1 MMKKKVKKRRG
12 ASAGRRH
19 DAEKKIRV
27 GYLSDAFGSGPA
39 RDFLPVFFAAA
50 NPLRFE
56 VYAYHMGAEGET
68 ALFRESAAAF
78 RTLGGCT
85 AREAAEIIHGDR
97 IDLLVDLSF
106 DRAQAFVREIFAE
119 RPARRLLSL
128 AEKCPAE
135 GTETLPSVDGETDF
149 VPLCYTPVNRREMY
163 AYRTPLLDGAA
174 ASIGLIGRADE
185 GLREEIVTLLCALL
199 SRMPRVR
206 LILPVSIGGVLTDAD
221 FARVSETGSDAAELI
236 LVDEVS
242 DEELDIAIGV
252 NADPARICRT
262 VEYSVPILTADAL
275 VGKYA
280 AGILRA
286 AGLGDEIA
294 ADAETLAKRAVS
306 LLRDVERLSQLHETL
321 RWALL
326 DSPIS
331 DGAAYMFT
339 MERAYDRLLFG
350 AEESGRVE
358 EHAAALA
365 RAEAAKNWNAVLRE
379 GHILDGCDAL
389 LPAQRMS
396 LAWGYFF
403 LKKRGI
409 AGQWAIAAEGIERER
424 EGARLYL
431 SVAGPPAG
439 ESAAKTL
446 LRAREGIAE
455 IEAGRLPAPPEVYET
470 LIKTCADHAQNVL
483 GAAADVQ
490 YAMQYAS
497 CASDPP
503 VRRSYHS
510 GAFLMT
516 NAVDVPPDEV
526 YRRSLAYEQLF
537 ANIRPYSHEGRR
549 EKAKIRIGYVSGD
562 FREHV
567 MQYFIWPFLAGFDR
581 DDFEVYCYS
590 LGKTDQY
597 TDFFKTLVTAWR
609 DLSEYVMTPE
619 KISARI
625 YADEVD
631 ILFDLAGHTAY
642 SGLPAL
648 AWKPAPVQ
656 ISGLGYMATTGLRA
670 VDYFV
675 TDRYC
680 DPPGS
685 GSDAYFVEKL
695 LRLTSQFCYNGYTQ
709 LPASE
714 GTPARR
720 RGYVQFASF
729 NQYVKITDEML
740 RVWAE
745 ILRRLPTAR
754 LLLKNA
760 AYGKRDVVR
769 AAHERMK
776 RLGLDMTRVQFER
789 ATRVYMP
796 CYLNVDIA
804 LDTFPWPGGGTTCDA
819 LYMGVPVVSYY
830 TERHSTR
837 FAYSLLANIGLGDL
851 ASERLSDYVETAVML
866 AENLDLLDVLH
877 RELRD
882 RMKASPVMD
891 QVGYIREM
899 EGYYRDIWARYRAG
913 REGI

>member
-1 MMKKKVKKRRG
+1 MKKKAKKRRG
-12 ASAGRRH
+12 TSAVRRH
-19 DAEKKIRV
+19 DAGKKIRI
-27 GYLSDAFGSGPA
+27 GYLSDAFGRGA
-39 RDFLPVFFAAA
+39 ERDFFPALFAAA

-56 VYAYHMGAEGET
+56 LYAYHTGAEGDT
-68 ALFRESAAAF
+68 ALFEESAAAF
-78 RTLGGCT
+78 RTLAGCT
-85 AREAAEIIHGDR
+85 AQEAAQIIRRDE
-97 IDLLVDLSF
+97 IDLLVDLSLDTSPGF
-106 DRAQAFVREIFAE
+106 IRAVFALH
-119 RPARRLLSL
+119 PARRLLSP
-128 AEKCPAE
+128 AENRPAE
-135 GTETLPSVDGETDF
+135 GAETLPAVDGETDF
-149 VPLCYTPVNRREMY
+149 IPLCYTPIERRESY

-185 GLREEIVTLLCALL
+185 GLREEIVTILCALL

-221 FARVSETGSDAAELI
+221 FALIAETGSDAAELI

-242 DEELDIAIGV
+242 EEELDIAV
-252 NADPARICRT
+252 AVHADPARICRI
-262 VEYSVPILTADAL
+262 VEYSVPVLTADAL
-275 VGKYA
+275 VGRYA
-280 AGILRA
+280 RGILRA

-294 ADAETLAKRAVS
+294 PDAETLAKRAAS

-326 DSPIS
+326 DSSIS
-331 DGAAYMFT
+331 NSAAYMFT

-350 AEESGRVE
+350 AEERVHVE
-358 EHAAALA
+358 KHAAALA
-365 RAEAAKNWNAVLRE
+365 RAEAAKDWNAVVRE
-379 GHILDGCDAL
+379 GHILDGCGAL
-389 LPAQRMS
+389 LPARRMS
-396 LAWGYFF
+396 LAWAYYF
-403 LKKRGI
+403 LNRRDL
-409 AGQWAIAAEGIERER
+409 AGRWALAAEGLERER

-431 SVAGPPAG
+431 SVSGVSG
-439 ESAAKTL
+439 EESAEKTL
-446 LRAREGIAE
+446 RRAREGIAE
-455 IEAGRLPAPPEVYET
+455 IEAGHLPATDEVHET
-470 LIKTCADHAQNVL
+470 LIKVCADHAQNVL

-490 YAMQYAS
+490 YTMKYAS
-497 CASDPP
+497 CVSDPQL
-503 VRRSYHS
+503 RRSYHS
-510 GAFLMT
+510 AAFLMM
-516 NAVDVPPDEV
+516 NAVDVPPEEV
-526 YRRSLAYEQLF
+526 YRRSMAYERLF
-537 ANIRPYSHEGRR
+537 VDVRPYTHEGRR
-549 EKAKIRIGYVSGD
+549 KKGKIRIGYISGD

-581 DDFEVYCYS
+581 EKFEVYCYS

-609 DLSEYVMTPE
+609 DLSKQVAEPG
-619 KISARI
+619 KIAARI
-625 YADEVD
+625 YADEVE
-631 ILFDLAGHTAY
+631 ILFDLAGHTACT
-642 SGLPAL
+642 GLPAL

-656 ISGLGYMATTGLRA
+656 ISGLGYMATTGLSA

-695 LRLTSQFCYNGYTQ
+695 LRLTSQFCYNGYAH

-714 GTPARR
+714 GAPVRR
-720 RGYVQFASF
+720 SGYVQFASF
-729 NQYVKITDEML
+729 NQYLKITDEML

-760 AYGKRDVVR
+760 AYKKKGVVR
-769 AAHERMK
+769 MAHERMR
-776 RLGLDMTRVQFER
+776 RLGFDMSRVQFER
-789 ATRVYMP
+789 ATWDYMLR
-796 CYLNVDIA
+796 YLDVDIA

-837 FAYSLLANIGLGDL
+837 FTYSLLANIGLGDL
-851 ASERLSDYVETAVML
+851 ASERLPDYVETAVML
-866 AENLDLLDVLH
+866 AENPDLLDALH

-882 RMKASPVMD
+882 RMKASPMMD

-899 EGYYRDIWARYRAG
+899 EGCYRDIWARYQAQHG
-913 REGI
+913 DV

>member
-1 MMKKKVKKRRG
+1 MKKKVKKRRG

-27 GYLSDAFGSGPA
+27 GYLSDAFGSGAA

-85 AREAAEIIHGDR
+85 AREAAEIIRGDR

-135 GTETLPSVDGETDF
+135 GAETLPSVDGETDF

-206 LILPVSIGGVLTDAD
+206 LILPVSIGGILTDAD
-221 FARVSETGSDAAELI
+221 FARISETGADTAELI
-236 LVDEVS
+236 LVDEVAE
-242 DEELDIAIGV
+242 EELDLAIGIH
-252 NADPARICRT
+252 ADPAQVCHI
-262 VEYSVPILTADAL
+262 VESSVPLLTATGF
-275 VGKYA
+275 VGRYA

-286 AGLGDEIA
+286 AGLGEEIA
-294 ADAETLAKRAVS
+294 PNITELAVRGAS
-306 LLRDVERLSQLHETL
+306 LLRDVERLSHLHEML
-321 RWALL
+321 RWSFF
-326 DSPIS
+326 DCPIS
-331 DGAAYMFT
+331 NSATYMFT

-350 AEESGRVE
+350 AEERVHVE
-358 EHAAALA
+358 KHAAALA
-365 RAEAAKNWNAVLRE
+365 RSEAAKDWNAVVRE
-379 GHILDGCDAL
+379 GHILDGCGAL
-389 LPAQRMS
+389 LPARRMS
-396 LAWGYFF
+396 LAWAYYF
-403 LKKRGI
+403 LNRRDL
-409 AGQWAIAAEGIERER
+409 AGRWALAAEGLERER

-431 SVAGPPAG
+431 SVSSVSA
-439 ESAAKTL
+439 ETSAAETL
-446 LRAREGIAE
+446 QRAREGIAA
-455 IEAGRLPAPPEVYET
+455 IEAGHLPATDEVHET
-470 LIKTCADHAQNVL
+470 LIKVCADHAANVL

-497 CASDPP
+497 RIADPLL
-503 VRRSYHS
+503 RRTYHS
-510 GAFLMT
+510 VAFLMM
-516 NAVDVPPDEV
+516 NAVDVSPAEV
-526 YRRSLAYEQLF
+526 YRRSLAYERLF
-537 ANIRPYSHEGRR
+537 VDVRPYTHEGQR
-549 EKAKIRIGYVSGD
+549 KKGKIRIGYISGD

-619 KISARI
+619 KIAARI

-656 ISGLGYMATTGLRA
+656 ISGLGYMVTTGLRA

-695 LRLTSQFCYNGYTQ
+695 LRLTSQFCYNGYTH

-740 RVWAE
+740 QVWAE

-776 RLGLDMTRVQFER
+776 ALGLDMSRVQFER

-796 CYLNVDIA
+796 RYLDVDIA

-837 FAYSLLANIGLGDL
+837 FSYSLLANVGLGDL

-866 AENLDLLDVLH
+866 AENLDLLDALH

-899 EGYYRDIWARYRAG
+899 EGYYRDIWAQYRASRG
-913 REGI
+913 DV

>member
-1 MMKKKVKKRRG
+1 MKKRAKKHRG
-12 ASAGRRH
+12 ACVGHRR
-19 DAEKKIRV
+19 DTEKKIRV
-27 GYLSDAFGSGPA
+27 GYLSDSFGGGA
-39 RDFLPVFFAAA
+39 ERDFLPAFFAAA

-56 VYAYHMGAEGET
+56 VYAYHTGMGGDT
-68 ALFRESAAAF
+68 ALFAESAAAF
-78 RTLGGCT
+78 RTLGACT
-85 AREAAEIIHGDR
+85 AQEAAEVIRRDE

-106 DRAQAFVREIFAE
+106 DASSAFIRDVFVRY
-119 RPARRLLSL
+119 PARRLLSL
-128 AEKCPAE
+128 AEQCPAE
-135 GTETLPSVDGETDF
+135 GAETLPPVDGETDF
-149 VPLCYTPVNRREMY
+149 VPLCYTPIERRDSY
-163 AYRTPLLDGAA
+163 AYRTPLLDGTAP
-174 ASIGLIGRADE
+174 SIGLIGRADE
-185 GLREEIVTLLCALL
+185 GRREEIVTLLCALL
-199 SRMPRVR
+199 ARIPRIR
-206 LILPVSIGGVLTDAD
+206 LILPVSIGSVLTDAD
-221 FARVSETGSDAAELI
+221 VARISEIGTDTAELI
-236 LVDEVS
+236 LVDEVA

-252 NADPARICRT
+252 NADPMKICRT
-262 VEYSVPILTADAL
+262 VEYSVPILTADAF
-275 VGKYA
+275 VGRYA

-286 AGLGDEIA
+286 AGLGLEIA
-294 ADAETLAKRAVS
+294 PDTAELAACAAS
-306 LLRDVERLSQLHETL
+306 LLHDVERLSYLHETL
-321 RWALL
+321 RWNLL
-326 DSPIS
+326 DSPVS
-331 DGAAYMFT
+331 EASAYMFT
-339 MERAYDRLLFG
+339 MERAYDRVLFG
-350 AEESGRVE
+350 VEESMRAEE
-358 EHAAALA
+358 HTAALA
-365 RAEAAKNWNAVLRE
+365 RAEAAKDWTRVLRE
-379 GHILDGCDAL
+379 GHILDGCGAL

-396 LAWGYFF
+396 IAWAYYF
-403 LKKRGI
+403 LNQRER
-409 AGQWAIAAEGIERER
+409 AGRWALSAEGIERER

-431 SVAGPPAG
+431 SVSGVSAEG
-439 ESAAKTL
+439 SAADTVR
-446 LRAREGIAE
+446 RAREGIAA
-455 IEAGRLPAPPEVYET
+455 IEEGRLPATPEVYET
-470 LIKTCADHAQNVL
+470 LIKVCAAHAQTVL
-483 GAAADVQ
+483 GAAV
-490 YAMQYAS
+490 AMQYAMKYAS
-497 CASDPP
+497 CVSDPLM
-503 VRRSYHS
+503 RRSYHS
-510 GAFLMT
+510 GALLMA
-516 NAVDVPPDEV
+516 NAVDVSPAEV
-526 YRRSLAYEQLF
+526 YRRSLAYERLF
-537 ANIRPYSHEGRR
+537 ADVRPYTHEGRR
-549 EKAKIRIGYVSGD
+549 KKDKIRIGYISGD

-581 DDFEVYCYS
+581 DDFEAYCYS
-590 LGKTDQY
+590 LGRTDQY
-597 TDFFKTLVTAWR
+597 TEFFKTLVTAWR
-609 DLSEYVMTPE
+609 DVSKQANAPE
-619 KISARI
+619 KIAARI

-631 ILFDLAGHTAY
+631 ILFDLAGHTAR

-796 CYLNVDIA
+796 RYLDVDIA

>member
-1 MMKKKVKKRRG
+1 MKKRAKKHRG
-12 ASAGRRH
+12 ASVGHRR
-19 DAEKKIRV
+19 DTEKKIRV
-27 GYLSDAFGSGPA
+27 GYLSDSFGGGA
-39 RDFLPVFFAAA
+39 ERDFLPALLALA

-56 VYAYHMGAEGET
+56 LYAYHTGAEGDT
-68 ALFRESAAAF
+68 APFAESAAAF
-78 RTLGGCT
+78 RTLGACT
-85 AREAAEIIHGDR
+85 AQEAAEIIRGDEL
-97 IDLLVDLSF
+97 DLLVDLSF
-106 DRAQAFVREIFAE
+106 DTSPVFIREIFAE

-128 AEKCPAE
+128 AESDPAE
-135 GTETLPSVDGETDF
+135 GAETLLTVDGETDF
-149 VPLCYTPVNRREMY
+149 VPFCYTPIERREAY
-163 AYRTPLLDGAA
+163 AYRTPMLDGAP
-174 ASIGLIGRADE
+174 ASVGLIGRADE

-199 SRMPRVR
+199 ARISHVR

-221 FARVSETGSDAAELI
+221 FALISETGSDVAELI
-236 LVDEVS
+236 LVDEVA
-242 DEELDIAIGV
+242 DEELDIAIGIH
-252 NADPARICRT
+252 ADPAQICRT
-262 VEYSVPILTADAL
+262 VESSVPILTAAGV

-286 AGLGDEIA
+286 AGLGDEIV
-294 ADAETLAKRAVS
+294 ADAETLAQRAAS
-306 LLRDVERLSQLHETL
+306 LLRDVERLSHLHETL
-321 RWALL
+321 RWQFR

-331 DGAAYMFT
+331 DGAAYLFT

-350 AEESGRVE
+350 AVESSRVE

-365 RAEAAKNWNAVLRE
+365 RAEEAKGWTRVLRE
-379 GHILDGCDAL
+379 GHILDGCGAL

-396 LAWGYFF
+396 LAWAYYF
-403 LKKRGI
+403 LHRREY
-409 AGQWAIAAEGIERER
+409 ASRWACAAEGVARER
-424 EGARLYL
+424 EAARLYL
-431 SVAGPPAG
+431 SVVGV
-439 ESAAKTL
+439 SAEGDVAAAVR
-446 LRAREGIAE
+446 RAREGLAE
-455 IEAGRLPAPPEVYET
+455 IEAGRLPATPEVHET
-470 LIKTCADHAQNVL
+470 LLKVCADHAPNVL
-483 GAAADVQ
+483 GAAAESQ

-497 CASDPP
+497 RTSDPLM
-503 VRRSYHS
+503 RRSYHS
-510 GAFLMT
+510 GALLMA
-516 NAVDVPPDEV
+516 NAVDVSPAEV
-526 YRRSLAYEQLF
+526 YRRSLAYERLF
-537 ANIRPYSHEGRR
+537 ADVRPYTHEGRR
-549 EKAKIRIGYVSGD
+549 KKDKIRIGYISGD

-590 LGKTDQY
+590 LGRTDQY
-597 TDFFKTLVTAWR
+597 TEFFKTLVTAWR
-609 DLSEYVMTPE
+609 DVSKQANAPE
-619 KISARI
+619 KIAARI

-631 ILFDLAGHTAY
+631 ILFDLAGHTAR

-656 ISGLGYMATTGLRA
+656 LSGLGYMATTGLSA

-685 GSDAYFVEKL
+685 VGDAYFVEKL

-709 LPASE
+709 LPVSE
-714 GTPARR
+714 GAPARR

-729 NQYVKITDEML
+729 NQYLKMTDEML

-754 LLLKNA
+754 LLLKNS
-760 AYGKRDVVR
+760 AYEKKGVVR

-776 RLGLDMTRVQFER
+776 RVGLDMSRVQFER
-789 ATRVYMP
+789 ATRDYMLR
-796 CYLNVDIA
+796 YLDVDIA

-837 FAYSLLANIGLGDL
+837 FTYSLLANIGLSDL
-851 ASERLSDYVETAVML
+851 ASETLSDYVETAVML
-866 AENLDLLDVLH
+866 AENVDLLDALH

-882 RMKASPVMD
+882 RMKNSPVMD

-899 EGYYRDIWARYRAG
+899 EGCYRDIWARYRAAHG
-913 REGI
+913 EV